1 MGESIVKN
9 NKKGITL
16 VSLVITIIVI
26 LILAGT
32 LFYSGNSIIKSANLQ
47 TISTNLLLIQAKAKT
62 LSEKASFEN
71 DVSQLLGSTPNN
83 EILEKLN
90 LVNNDKIK
98 ILSQNDL
105 NSMGLQKIIG
115 NNKYIVNY
123 EDDEIY
129 YVDGYKDS
137 KGNIYYKLSEITNI
151 TAND

>member
-1 MGESIVKN
+1 MKN
-9 NKKGITL
+9 NIKGITL

-62 LSEKASFEN
+62 LSEKANFEN
-71 DVSQLLGSTPNN
+71 DASQLLGSTPNN
-83 EILEKLN
+83 EILEKLD
-90 LVNNDKIK
+90 LVNSDKIR